1 MNRMT
6 TPAPTRNGSTKR
18 LRTRSLILD
27 AAGALFARQGVAAT
41 TVEMI
46 LQEARVSRFTFYQNF
61 KDKQQLVGE
70 LMAETWR
77 HADELYVS
85 FAALPDASLKS
96 IHGWL
101 TSVQRAWRRHY
112 GETEML
118 LREVPS
124 ALVADSGPHMERF
137 VETMVGDGHLWACP
151 KDEALRRARLLIG
164 QLERG
169 MLDFHRGSWR
179 GVKVGEL
186 LDTLARLWFM
196 ALNTP

>member
-1 MNRMT
+1 MSSVT
-6 TPAPTRNGSTKR
+6 EPSWSASTRR
-18 LRTRSLILD
+18 LRTRTLILD
-27 AAGALFARQGVAAT
+27 AANTLFARQGVAAT

-46 LQEARVSRFTFYQNF
+46 LQEACVSRFTFYKNF
-61 KDKQQLVGE
+61 KDKQDLVAA

-85 FAALPDASLKS
+85 FAALPDASLES
-96 IHGWL
+96 IRGWL
-101 TSVQRAWRRHY
+101 STVQRAWRRHF
-112 GETEML
+112 GETEVL
-118 LREVPS
+118 LREVPA

-137 VETMVGDGHLWACP
+137 VAVMVGDGHLWVCP

-169 MLDFHRGSWR
+169 MLDFHRGAWN

-186 LDTLARLWFM
+186 LDTLARLWFQ
-196 ALNTP
+196 ALNSP

>member
-1 MNRMT
+1 MT
-6 TPAPTRNGSTKR
+6 PMPDTARSTSTRR
-18 LRTRSLILD
+18 LRTRTLLMD
-27 AAGALFARQGVAAT
+27 AASALFARQGVAAT

-46 LQEARVSRFTFYQNF
+46 LQEARVSRFTFYQHF
-61 KDKQQLVGE
+61 KDKQELVAA

-77 HADELYVS
+77 HADELYAG
-85 FAALPDASLKS
+85 FAALPDASLES

-101 TSVQRAWRRHY
+101 LGVQRTWRRHY

-137 VETMVGDGHLWACP
+137 VAELVGDGHLWACP

-169 MLDFHRGSWR
+169 MLDFHRGAWR

-186 LDTLARLWFM
+186 LDTMAQLWFQ

>member
-1 MNRMT
+1 MT
-6 TPAPTRNGSTKR
+6 SVPESIRTASTRR
-18 LRTRSLILD
+18 LRTRALIMD
-27 AAGALFARQGVAAT
+27 AANTLFARQGVAAT

-46 LQEARVSRFTFYQNF
+46 LQQARVSRFTFYQNF
-61 KDKQQLVGE
+61 KDKQELVAA

-85 FAALPDASLKS
+85 FAALPDASLES
-96 IHGWL
+96 IRDWL
-101 TSVQRAWRRHY
+101 TGVQRAWRRHY
-112 GETEML
+112 GETEVL

-137 VETMVGDGHLWACP
+137 VIALVDDGHLWACP

-169 MLDFHRGSWR
+169 MLDFHRGAWR

-186 LDTLARLWFM
+186 LDTLARLWFQ

>member
-1 MNRMT
+1 MT
-6 TPAPTRNGSTKR
+6 NVPETTRNTSTRR
-18 LRTRSLILD
+18 LRTRSLIME
-27 AAGALFARQGVAAT
+27 AAGELFSRQGLAAT

-46 LQEARVSRFTFYQNF
+46 LQEARVSRFTFYQHF
-61 KDKQQLVGE
+61 KDKHELVGA
-70 LMAETWR
+70 LMGETWR
-77 HADELYVS
+77 HADELYVN
-85 FAALPDASLKS
+85 FAALPDVSLES

-101 TSVQRAWRRHY
+101 LSVQRTWKRHY

-124 ALVADSGPHMERF
+124 ALVTDSGPHMERF
-137 VETMVGDGHLWACP
+137 VTTLVGDGHLWACP

-179 GVKVGEL
+179 GIKVGEL
-186 LDTLARLWFM
+186 LETMATLWFQ
-196 ALNTP
+196 ALHTP